1 VADLSFELTV
11 TTLRKVEP
19 QHYGDVHQGQE
30 HEPVRVL
37 HVAITEAEFLE
48 LRNAILARWGNH
60 V

>member
-1 VADLSFELTV
+1 VAEQIGELAFELTV
-11 TTLRKVEP
+11 TTIRYVAPEDGP
-19 QHYGDVHQGQE
+19 QRE
-30 HEPVRVL
+30 TVRAL

>member
-1 VADLSFELTV
+1 VADLSYELTV
-11 TTLRKVEP
+11 TTLRKVAE
-19 QHYGDVHQGQE
+19 DEATETSEV
-30 HEPVRVL
+30 VRVL